1 MSYRRFGLFDVS
13 RCGYDPAPF
22 SAPSTRRFS
31 TPRTGEIGMHTVELL
46 EAAIAQIKGL
56 GYRVRIE
63 PLDGGDG
70 GLCEFQKRRWL
81 FLDAAASP
89 LEQLHQVLEVLR
101 GDPRTDRGRL
111 GPELAR
117 LLEKRKA
124 A

>member
-1 MSYRRFGLFDVS
+1 
-13 RCGYDPAPF
+13 
-22 SAPSTRRFS
+22 
-31 TPRTGEIGMHTVELL
+31 MHTVEVL
-46 EAAIAQIKGL
+46 EAAIAAIKGL

-70 GLCEFQKRRWL
+70 GLCVFQNRRWL
-81 FLDAAASP
+81 FLDAGVSP

-101 GDPRTDRGRL
+101 GDPRTNRAAL
-111 GPELAR
+111 LPELAR